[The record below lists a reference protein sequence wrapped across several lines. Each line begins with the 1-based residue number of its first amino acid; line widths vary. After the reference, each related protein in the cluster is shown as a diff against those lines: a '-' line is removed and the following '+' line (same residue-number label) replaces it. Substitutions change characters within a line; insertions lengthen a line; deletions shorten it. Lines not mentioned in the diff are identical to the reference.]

1 MNAHSR
7 HFFSFPVIGQGA
19 RVEMITALVSIIT
32 YILHSIP
39 TKHQLIS
46 ILNDDLAKG
55 GKDKICIIFL

>member
-19 RVEMITALVSIIT
+19 RVEMITALISIIT

-39 TKHQLIS
+39 TKHQLKMMIWQ
-46 ILNDDLAKG
+46 KVER
-55 GKDKICIIFL
+55 